1 MLLKRLFQQ
10 SIQSWT
16 GRVSLSTTSVPS
28 LLISPSFVPSHPF
41 FFSVPDPSHSL
52 RRFASCSAEPPKPL
66 SDVGHSLN

>member
-41 FFSVPDPSHSL
+41 FFQSPIPPIPFAGLPAVLLNHRSL
-52 RRFASCSAEPPKPL
+52 SQM
-66 SDVGHSLN
+66 